1 MKTARFSNLTT
12 ALIILSVVLFVVG
25 MWFFI
30 RQSLSKEKSPN
41 VVLIVIDTC
50 RADRLSCYGYSKKTT
65 PNIDALAREGILYE
79 RAYATDFWTLPSHAS
94 LFTGLYPTQAGATSE
109 TNHLP
114 PSNTTLAEILKKAGY
129 DTAAFVCNAW
139 ISMERGFDQGFDEY
153 LEMWRSVNKAQV
165 PRRHGW
171 AEWATIQKTTE
182 WLDRR
187 KKGQKPFFMFI
198 NLNCV
203 HMPYRPPEPHLSRF
217 VKPESG
223 YSNDEVS
230 RMANIAGMWQY
241 LAGELKLSKRDL
253 RILGELYDGEVEF
266 ADYCIGEITQRLE
279 KLGII
284 DNTVLIVT
292 SDHGENLGE
301 HGLIDHLLS
310 MHETTLRIPL
320 VIRYPKRFKAGV
332 RNTDLVSLI
341 DIAPTILDVCNI
353 KENIPTI
360 RPSETSLALNVKL
373 FL

>member
-1 MKTARFSNLTT
+1 
-12 ALIILSVVLFVVG
+12 
-25 MWFFI
+25 
-30 RQSLSKEKSPN
+30 
-41 VVLIVIDTC
+41 
-50 RADRLSCYGYSKKTT
+50 
-65 PNIDALAREGILYE
+65 
-79 RAYATDFWTLPSHAS
+79 
-94 LFTGLYPTQAGATSE
+94 
-109 TNHLP
+109 
-114 PSNTTLAEILKKAGY
+114 
-129 DTAAFVCNAW
+129 
-139 ISMERGFDQGFDEY
+139 
-153 LEMWRSVNKAQV
+153 
-165 PRRHGW
+165 
-171 AEWATIQKTTE
+171 
-182 WLDRR
+182 
-187 KKGQKPFFMFI
+187 
-198 NLNCV
+198 
-203 HMPYRPPEPHLSRF
+203 MPYRPPEPHLSRF